1 MLPAP
6 PAPPPRRLGASAGL
20 GPHRTGSAGATGA
33 APVRYYE
40 PNDDDSAA
48 RRFLAETTFVSRRIG
63 EAVAPADSFKAIC
76 KALFVM
82 ALSTSTTGD
91 PSAHF
96 KQFIAFPVNEWLCDA
111 WNYVASL
118 DGLKKAPA
126 DSDSVHRVLGSRIV
140 VKAPLLILGPLAI
153 DCHSNRKAHFRYL
166 ECTLRRCDPHPP
178 PLSVVFIPRFVLTD
192 VFPMASPLDANNGRN
207 ILRRFHEGFEV
218 LLECQPFAYESDLAD
233 SVYSYEVALQQKGA
247 APSNSISEYRRYLYW
262 PVFGAD
268 GHEHGAQ
275 VAIHSMIFLAPPEKV
290 QLIWGVMDEEFF
302 QERLPAVAGQE
313 KLIEHTEF
321 QAPINPFLDQNSE
334 AFRSYL
340 DIPAKLRDVEEKEAT
355 IRVNIQLTST
365 AEISQEVGETENVVA
380 LNKVLLKMRALE
392 RLTGDAR
399 DKKMLLLRSHWQQTL
414 QPVRKE
420 ATRFRLALD
429 DRLFDARQKEFHAHT
444 EAIVNEKENA
454 SATEKFEPPQMIDCI
469 TFSLPEFDS
478 LKALVS
484 HVVVNGFDEKTD
496 KRKLSLEYGKFPRSS
511 GDFRFAYHGLDGT
524 RKIVFKSFK
533 LACNPTLDEVIEE
546 STILSCMAQAF
557 CDAAATLFNK
567 VVTEKLAVEK
577 RVRIKFVESFAFRCA
592 PSESAHDTWFMAEPR
607 LPTFGKFTS
616 SKGGAVAA
624 ASDLFVTAPRDAK
637 NVLEAFSH
645 WTYTASGGA
654 FLITDL
660 QGRFAKTLS
669 LSKDKDGETFVLTDP
684 ALALLDDGLRHSLR
698 HLLDANYGSR
708 TLEYFRGEKL
718 DDEGKHV
725 GHTCSE
731 VCKLLGLE
739 PF

>member
-1 MLPAP
+1 MPPAP

-20 GPHRTGSAGATGA
+20 GPHRTSSAGATGA

-63 EAVAPADSFKAIC
+63 EAAAPADSFKGVC

-82 ALSTSTTGD
+82 TPSTSTNGD

-96 KQFIAFPVNEWLCDA
+96 KQFIAFPVNEWIYDA
-111 WNYVASL
+111 WNYVAYL

-126 DSDSVHRVLGSRIV
+126 DSDSVHQVLGPRIV

-166 ECTLRRCDPHPP
+166 ESTLRRCDPHPP
-178 PLSVVFIPRFVLTD
+178 PLSVVFIPPVPNVERRTFKLGGMFNRQKAAPCFSSFVLTD

-207 ILRRFHEGFEV
+207 ILQRFHDGFEV

-275 VAIHSMIFLAPPEKV
+275 
-290 QLIWGVMDEEFF
+290 F
-302 QERLPAVAGQE
+302 QELFRAIAGRE

-340 DIPAKLRDVEEKEAT
+340 DIPAKLRDVEEKEAA
-355 IRVNIQLTST
+355 IRR
-365 AEISQEVGETENVVA
+365 EVGETENVVA

-399 DKKMLLLRSHWQQTL
+399 DKKMLLLRSHWQQAL
-414 QPVRKE
+414 QPVREE

-454 SATEKFEPPQMIDCI
+454 SAIEKFEPPQMIDCI

-478 LKALVS
+478 IKALVS

-496 KRKLSLEYGKFPRSS
+496 KRKLSLEYDKFPRSS

-533 LACNPTLDEVIEE
+533 LACNPTLDEVMRE
-546 STILSCMAQAF
+546 STILSCKAQAF
-557 CDAAATLFNK
+557 CAAAATLFNK

-592 PSESAHDTWFMAEPR
+592 PSESAHETWFMAEPR

-616 SKGGAVAA
+616 SKGGPVAA
-624 ASDLFVTAPRDAK
+624 ASEIFVAAPRDAK

-654 FLITDL
+654 FLVTDL

-684 ALALLDDGLRHSLR
+684 ALALLDDGLRRSLR